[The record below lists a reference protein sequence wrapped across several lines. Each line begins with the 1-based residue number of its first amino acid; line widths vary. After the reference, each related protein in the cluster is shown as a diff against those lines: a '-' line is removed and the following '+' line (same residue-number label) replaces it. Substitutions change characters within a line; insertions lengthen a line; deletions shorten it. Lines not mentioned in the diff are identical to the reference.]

1 MEEIFKQLPGYALM
15 FKDKYKTT
23 LQVGDIV
30 NVYIDVFNEN
40 NVIQGIIKYNNKFY
54 IQLEK
59 NIYLPQYLG
68 EASEYMKYDKIFLE
82 NTDKELAINSENVL
96 IISRGINIYNK
107 CLELYQSN
115 KLEHLYHILLNLYE
129 AKQINIS
136 MEIIQLLKKAK
147 D

>member
-15 FKDKYKTT
+15 LKDKYKTT

-30 NVYIDVFNEN
+30 NVYIDVFNKN
-40 NVIQGIIKYNNKFY
+40 NVIQGIIKYNNQFY

-68 EASEYMKYDKIFLE
+68 EASEYIKYNKIFL
-82 NTDKELAINSENVL
+82 NNIDKELVIDSENVL
-96 IISRGINIYNK
+96 IISRGVDIYNK

-129 AKQINIS
+129 TKQINIS
-136 MEIIQLLKKAK
+136 MEMIQFLKRAK